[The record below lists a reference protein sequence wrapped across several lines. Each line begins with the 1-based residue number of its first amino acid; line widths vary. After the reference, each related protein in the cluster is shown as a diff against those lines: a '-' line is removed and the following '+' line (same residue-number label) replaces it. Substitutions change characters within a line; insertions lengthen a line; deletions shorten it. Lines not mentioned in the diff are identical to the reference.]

1 MVNELF
7 QAIERRGYVLVQSG
21 MSFLHSAPV
30 AFQDCDNKGGFCRKV
45 MVNAGFSNLN
55 RVGDVGIAESRE
67 ASFYEETMGYI
78 HDPFCCIAAH
88 TTSDYLLVGLVAKI
102 LGKIRMLGHFATVA
116 RTGRSM
122 VIGAWSEI
130 RS

>member
-1 MVNELF
+1 
-7 QAIERRGYVLVQSG
+7 
-21 MSFLHSAPV
+21 
-30 AFQDCDNKGGFCRKV
+30 
-45 MVNAGFSNLN
+45 
-55 RVGDVGIAESRE
+55 
-67 ASFYEETMGYI
+67 MGYI

-130 RS
+130 RSAGEVLRSIIVCGRQGATASTNCRIF